1 METIQLNEANK
12 FKWHL
17 SYIALSD
24 NGQDLITLAEGRIF
38 DFVPNEN
45 DQVKFNG
52 VDYIVIGRKFD
63 FDRGVIWIKL
73 SKEKSW

>member
-1 METIQLNEANK
+1 MEIIQLNEANK
-12 FKWHL
+12 FKWYL
-17 SYIALSD
+17 SYIVLSD
-24 NGQDLITLAEGRIF
+24 NGKDLVTLAEGRVF

-45 DQVKFNG
+45 DQIKFNG

-63 FDRGVIWIKL
+63 FDKSLIWITL